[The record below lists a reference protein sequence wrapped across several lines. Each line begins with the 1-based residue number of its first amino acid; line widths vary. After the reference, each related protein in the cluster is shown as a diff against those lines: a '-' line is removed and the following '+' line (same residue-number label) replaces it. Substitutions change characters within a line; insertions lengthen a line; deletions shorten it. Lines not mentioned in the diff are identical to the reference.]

1 LADLLVKARH
11 KAMDLLARRE
21 HTRQELVTKLA
32 TRDFPEDVAE
42 AVVDRLTEE
51 NLQSDVRFTEAFV
64 SMRRKKG
71 QGPIRIQN
79 ELQQRGVSQDLQDE
93 YLDSRDDIWRDM
105 IKQVR
110 QKKFG
115 NSSPKN
121 YQQRAKQA
129 RFLQYRGFTS
139 EQIRQELREYE

>member
-1 LADLLVKARH
+1 
-11 KAMDLLARRE
+11 MDLLARRE
-21 HTRQELVTKLA
+21 HTRQELLTKLA
-32 TRDFPEDVAE
+32 ARDFPDDVAE

-51 NLQSDVRFTEAFV
+51 NLQSDARFTEAFIT
-64 SMRRKKG
+64 MRRKKG

-79 ELQQRGVSQDLQDE
+79 DLQQRGISQALQDQ
-93 YLDSRDDIWRDM
+93 YLDPRDDLWRDM

-115 NSSPKN
+115 DSPPKN